1 MCVKSRFRTTYCIK
15 RFLVILRDRI
25 IIITVLFIKATPYL
39 ISIDTP

>member
-1 MCVKSRFRTTYCIK
+1 MCVKSLFGTTYCIK

-25 IIITVLFIKATPYL
+25 IIITVFIKATPYL